1 MEILNK
7 RVGLILASM
16 ALSLPASAGAQPAPA
31 VAPAPAPAP
40 VQPEVTREYT
50 PLSRER
56 LDQMVP
62 KHPGYLGALAPENL
76 AKPRPKPPFDVT
88 GTWFID
94 LHEGFLHFLFGPP
107 YPKFHDQGRQALID
121 AAAAQKAGKTYRDV
135 IGQCW

>member
-76 AKPRPKPPFDVT
+76 HKARPKPPFDLT

-94 LHEGFLHFLFGPP
+94 LHEGFLKFLFGPP
-107 YPKFHDQGRQALID
+107 YPRFHKEGVR
-121 AAAAQKAGKTYRDV
+121 R
-135 IGQCW
+135 